1 MTMKQILLVPAL
13 LITQFFAIAQ
23 VPGGAPSGGMQ
34 AGKSMPEP
42 PAIGSVTGKLL
53 DSNGKAIAG
62 ASIAITGMRMDTATR
77 KFRQVLLKSSVTRSN
92 GSFKV
97 DELPIAGPLTLKI
110 SAMGFLALEKT
121 FSIMEMPSGSNRAMA
136 PAGAVMPPPSGAMPG
151 AGMAAMDMEKDLGKL
166 VMKVDEKELQ
176 NIVITASKPGLKM
189 DIDKKVFNVEKNIV
203 SAGGTAVDVMKNVPS
218 LNVDIDG
225 NVTLRNAS
233 PQIYVDGRP
242 STLTLDQIP
251 ADAIESVEVIT
262 NPSAKYDASGG
273 NAGILN
279 IVLKKNRKS
288 GYNGNLSLGVD
299 KRGGVNAGLG
309 LNVRQGKFNFSAN
322 GFMNQM
328 KQRSTGE
335 THFTDLLSN
344 PNLMVDQ
351 YTQGRNGGGFIFGKL
366 GVDYFATD
374 RSTISVGLIR
384 VHGSMKPT
392 ETLYSDSAFQ
402 DGTYKSYS
410 ERNTSTERVFNATG
424 LNAGFK
430 HLFARKGE
438 EITADINYFSG
449 RMESEALYATTV
461 YPQKGELAM
470 QDIRQRILG
479 TGDNQFITMQTD
491 YVRTLNKGAKL
502 EAGLRAQLRSMSST
516 QGNYVYDPGS
526 GQYVQVPNASVN
538 YTNTDDVY
546 AAYLSYSGSVKDF
559 GYKLGLRAE
568 RSNYDAELLD
578 TKQNFGNSYP
588 ISLFPSV
595 FLSQKLKNKQEL
607 QMSYTRRVNRPWF
620 LQLMPFIDSSNQL
633 NWTVG
638 NPDLKPEFTSSIEAS
653 YSKTFKGNHSML
665 ISAYYKHTDNLITTV
680 LDTISMGNGNTHPVT
695 TYINAASSY
704 LAGLE
709 FTSQNPVAK
718 WLDLNT
724 NLNIYQSKI
733 NAENEGISQDAIWS
747 WFAKFNAT
755 FKLPR
760 QFNVQF
766 SGTYQSKTNSPVN
779 NFGGGMGGP
788 PMGGGSRSTA
798 QGFIGAN
805 YGFDLA
811 VKKSFLKDQAASV
824 TLAISDVF
832 STRVNYQSIS
842 SPLYLQESYR
852 WPDSPMFR
860 LTFGYRFG
868 KMDMSLFKRKNMKG
882 ESEGMQGAMQMQ

>member
-1 MTMKQILLVPAL
+1 MKQTLL
-13 LITQFFAIAQ
+13 FFAALISQLFVIGQ
-23 VPGGAPSGGMQ
+23 VPVGNGQP
-34 AGKSMPEP
+34 GKAMPEP
-42 PAIGSVTGKLL
+42 PAIGTVSGKLADSTGKQ
-53 DSNGKAIAG
+53 IAG
-62 ASIAITGMRMDTATR
+62 ASIVITGMKMDTATR
-77 KFRQVLLKSSVTRSN
+77 TFKQVLLKAGTSRSN
-92 GSFKV
+92 GSFTLE
-97 DELPIAGPLTLKI
+97 DLPIFGPLTLTVT
-110 SAMGFLALEKT
+110 AMGYAPLEKK
-121 FSIMEMPSGSNRAMA
+121 FSIMDM
-136 PAGAVMPPPSGAMPG
+136 PAGAPVPAQGPGNKAPQAGGFPGQG
-151 AGMAAMDMEKDLGKL
+151 AGFDTDKNLGKL
-166 VMKVDEKELQ
+166 VMNIAEKELQ

-203 SAGGTAVDVMKNVPS
+203 SAGGTALDVMKNVPS

-225 NVTLRNAS
+225 NVTLRNAT
-233 PQIYVDGRP
+233 PQVYVDGRP
-242 STLTLDQIP
+242 STLSLDQIP

-279 IVLKKNRKS
+279 IILKKNKKS
-288 GYNGNLSLGVD
+288 GYNGNLSLGAD
-299 KRGGVNAGLG
+299 KRGGISAGAG

-328 KQRSTGE
+328 KQQTNGE
-335 THFTDLLSN
+335 THFTDLLNN
-344 PNLMVDQ
+344 PNLLVDQ
-351 YTQGRNGGGFIFGKL
+351 YTQGKNAGGFIFGKI
-366 GVDYFATD
+366 GVDYFATE
-374 RSTISVGLIR
+374 RSTFSVGLIR
-384 VHGSMKPT
+384 VHGSMRPT
-392 ETLYSDSAFQ
+392 ETMYSDSLLN

-410 ERNTSTERVFNATG
+410 ERTAETDRTFNATG
-424 LNAGFK
+424 LTAGFK
-430 HLFARKGE
+430 YLFPRKGE
-438 EITADINYFSG
+438 DITADINYFGG
-449 RMESEALYATTV
+449 RMESDATFATTI
-461 YPQKGELAM
+461 YPSKGQPMMA
-470 QDIRQRILG
+470 DIRQQIMG
-479 TGDNQFITMQTD
+479 TGENAFVTIQSD
-491 YVRTLNKGAKL
+491 YVRPFKNSGKL
-502 EAGLRAQLRSMSST
+502 EAGVRAQLRAMSSN
-516 QGNYVYDPGS
+516 QGNFFYDPSS

-538 YTNTDDVY
+538 YTNTDNVY
-546 AAYLSYSGSVKDF
+546 AAYLSYGGSVKNF

-568 RSNYDAELLD
+568 RSDYDAELTD
-578 TKQNFGNSYP
+578 TKQSFGNSYP

-595 FLSQKLKNKQEL
+595 FLSQKLANKQEL
-607 QMSYTRRVNRPWF
+607 QLSYTRRVNRPWF

-633 NWTVG
+633 NWTMG
-638 NPDLKPEFTSSIEAS
+638 NPNLVPEFTSSIEAS
-653 YSKTFKGNHSML
+653 YSKTFKGNHSIL
-665 ISAYYKHTDNLITTV
+665 ASVYYKQTDNLITSV
-680 LDTISMGNGNTHPVT
+680 LDTVTLGNGVTHPVS
-695 TYINAASSY
+695 TYINAESSY

-709 FTSQNPVAK
+709 LTSQNPVAK

-733 NAENEGISQDAIWS
+733 NAENYGIEQDAIWS

-755 FKLPR
+755 FKLPK

-766 SGTYQSKTNSPVN
+766 SGTYQSRTNSPVN
-779 NFGGGMGGP
+779 TNSGGMGGP

-832 STRVNYQSIS
+832 DTRVNYQSIN

-860 LTFGYRFG
+860 LTFSYRFG